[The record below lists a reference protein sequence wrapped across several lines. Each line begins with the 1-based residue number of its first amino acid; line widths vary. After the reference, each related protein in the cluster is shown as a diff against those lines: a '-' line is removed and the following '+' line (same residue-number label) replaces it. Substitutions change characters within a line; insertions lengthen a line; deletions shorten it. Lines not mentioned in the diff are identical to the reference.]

1 MICMKKIVIFL
12 ICFILFFS
20 STVISDY
27 DTVSAATEKNVIL
40 SALKKNRI
48 KYVKSDFNY
57 NFKSNVD
64 WGFERM
70 VGYGKKRNLKL
81 AKKCKF
87 YAIDYVQGADVYK
100 RVSKQNFRKL
110 MRSYNFSRVYFTGF
124 TKDGQFIEVPYY
136 YGFICKVVIRN
147 RKVVKIEPVK
157 KSL

>member
-1 MICMKKIVIFL
+1 MICMKRIVIFL

-70 VGYGKKRNLKL
+70 VGYLSL
-81 AKKCKF
+81 
-87 YAIDYVQGADVYK
+87 IH
-100 RVSKQNFRKL
+100 
-110 MRSYNFSRVYFTGF
+110 
-124 TKDGQFIEVPYY
+124 IEM
-136 YGFICKVVIRN
+136 CIRDSTYTL
-147 RKVVKIEPVK
+147 IIY
-157 KSL
+157 